1 MKELIVRGISG
12 ILYISIIIIAMFAS
26 REWFVALL
34 FVLGLITINEFQ
46 KLVDL
51 RSFVSFLIFP
61 LLLFFLGYKVI
72 EINVVYLYALV
83 AIFVNL
89 FLLRDLLVVHK
100 IPMFQ
105 NKKYISL
112 ICYLMSGFV
121 FLALIPNREN
131 GTQIVI
137 GLFILIWAN
146 DSFAYIIGKNF
157 GKRKLLERISPK
169 KTIVGFFGGLAGAL
183 LAGFLIF
190 RYTQSLTL
198 GLWICLSLI
207 VAILGTFGDLIESKF
222 KRQAGVKDSGRLMP
236 GHGGI
241 YDRLD
246 SILYTSPFV
255 FAVLEFVAHVS

>member
-26 REWFVALL
+26 REWFIVLL
-34 FVLGLITINEFQ
+34 FVLGLTTINEFQ
-46 KLVDL
+46 KLVNL
-51 RSFVSFLIFP
+51 RSYVSFLIFP
-61 LLLFFLGYKVI
+61 ILLFFLGYKVFN
-72 EINVVYLYALV
+72 INAVYVFALL

-112 ICYLMSGFV
+112 IFYLMSGFV
-121 FLALIPNREN
+121 FLSLIPNRDN
-131 GTQIVI
+131 GTAILI
-137 GLFILIWAN
+137 GLFILVWAN
-146 DSFAYIIGKNF
+146 DSFAYLIGKNF

-169 KTIVGFFGGLAGAL
+169 KTVIGFYGGLGGAL

-190 RYTQSLTL
+190 RYTESLNL
-198 GLWICLSLI
+198 SMWICLSI
-207 VAILGTFGDLIESKF
+207 MVSVLGTFGDLIESKF

-236 GHGGI
+236 GHGGV

-255 FAVLEFVAHVS
+255 YALLEFVQHVS

>member
-12 ILYISIIIIAMFAS
+12 ILYISIIVIAMFAS
-26 REWFVALL
+26 REWFIALL

-46 KLVDL
+46 KLIDL
-51 RSFVSFLIFP
+51 KGYISFLIFP
-61 LLLFFLGYKVI
+61 ILLFFLGYKVFNL
-72 EINVVYLYALV
+72 NVVYLYALL

-100 IPMFQ
+100 IPMFE
-105 NKKYISL
+105 NKRYVSILFYL
-112 ICYLMSGFV
+112 ISGFV
-121 FLALIPNREN
+121 FLALIPHRLN
-131 GTQIVI
+131 GTQILI
-137 GLFILIWAN
+137 GFFILTWAN

-169 KTIVGFFGGLAGAL
+169 KTVVGFFGGLGGAL

-190 RYTQSLTL
+190 RYTQSLSL
-198 GLWICLSLI
+198 GLWLCLSVL
-207 VAILGTFGDLIESKF
+207 VSVLGTFGDLIESKF
-222 KRQAGVKDSGRLMP
+222 KRQAGVKDSGSLMP

-246 SILYTSPFV
+246 SILFTSPFV
-255 FAVLEFVAHVS
+255 YTLLEFVQHVS